1 MAQQTPPAPPSMVD
15 GGKAMLAWLRTMR
28 DEHPVHEDQYG
39 VFHVYRHSDVL
50 AVTSDPAVFSSDLSR
65 LRPDSNALSE
75 EILSVIDP
83 PLHRKL
89 RSLVS
94 QAFTLR
100 TVADLEPRVTELAGQ
115 LLEKVEG
122 SEFDLVGDFAYPLP
136 VIVIA
141 ELLGVPAEDRELFR
155 GWSDRMLSMQVDD
168 AVEMQ
173 FGDEAGEDYERLVKE
188 PLKEMHAY
196 LQRHV
201 EARRETPGDDLL
213 SRLVTAEIAG
223 ERLTDR
229 QIVEFGALLL
239 MAGHVSTSMLLGNT
253 VLCLEENPETA
264 AALRADRT
272 LLPGVVEEVLRMRP
286 PITVAARV
294 TTGEVVVGGVT
305 IPKDRM
311 VMASL
316 LSANH
321 DERHVPDP
329 EVFDPKRSP
338 NPQLAFGHGI
348 HYCLGGPL
356 ARLEGRIALEMLMD
370 RFEDIRVTPGASYDF
385 HREGLFGA
393 RSLPLTV
400 RRG

>member
-1 MAQQTPPAPPSMVD
+1 MDQQTVPAPPSLAD
-15 GGKAMLAWLRTMR
+15 GGPAMFAWLREMR
-28 DEHPVHEDQYG
+28 DHHPVHEDRYG
-39 VFHVYRHSDVL
+39 VFHVYRHADVL
-50 AVTSDPAVFSSDLSR
+50 AVTSDPAVFSSDLGR
-65 LRPDSNALSE
+65 LRPDSSALSE

-83 PLHRKL
+83 PLHRRL

-94 QAFTLR
+94 QAFTPR
-100 TVADLEPRVTELAGQ
+100 TVAELEPRVTELAGQ
-115 LLEKVEG
+115 LLDAVQG
-122 SEFDLVGDFAYPLP
+122 GTFDVVGDFAYPLP

-141 ELLGVPAEDRELFR
+141 ELLGVPPQDRELFR
-155 GWSDRMLSMQVDD
+155 SWSDRMLSMQVDD

-173 FGDEAGEDYERLVKE
+173 FGDEAGDDYERLVKQ

-196 LQRHV
+196 LRRHV
-201 EARRETPGDDLL
+201 EERRRAPQDDLL
-213 SRLVTAEIAG
+213 TRLAAAELDG

-253 VLCLEENPETA
+253 VLCLEENPQVA
-264 AALRADRT
+264 AELRDDPALIPA
-272 LLPGVVEEVLRMRP
+272 VVEEVLRMRP

-294 TTGEVVVGGVT
+294 TTREVTVGGVV
-305 IPKDRM
+305 IPADRM

-329 EVFDPKRSP
+329 ERFDHRRSP

-356 ARLEGRIALEMLMD
+356 ARLEGRIALEALLA
-370 RFEDIRVTPGASYDF
+370 RFADIRITPGAEYDF

>member
-1 MAQQTPPAPPSMVD
+1 MAQQTPPAPPSMAD

-65 LRPDSNALSE
+65 LRPDSSALSE

-100 TVADLEPRVTELAGQ
+100 TVADLEPRVTELAGR

-168 AVEMQ
+168 PLEIQ

-201 EARRETPGDDLL
+201 DARRETPGDDLL

-264 AALRADRT
+264 AALRADRA
-272 LLPGVVEEVLRMRP
+272 LISGVIEEVLRMRP

-321 DERHVPDP
+321 DERHIQDP
-329 EVFDPKRSP
+329 EVFDPRRSP

-356 ARLEGRIALEMLMD
+356 ARLEGRVALEMLLD
-370 RFEDIRVTPGASYDF
+370 RFEDIRVTPGAPYDF
-385 HREGLFGA
+385 HREGLFVPA
-393 RSLPLTV
+393 RSPLTV

>member
-1 MAQQTPPAPPSMVD
+1 MAQQTPPAPPSMAD

-39 VFHVYRHSDVL
+39 VFHVYRHADVL

-65 LRPDSNALSE
+65 LRPDSSALSE

-122 SEFDLVGDFAYPLP
+122 DEFDLVGDFAYPLP

-141 ELLGVPAEDRELFR
+141 ELLGVPTEDRGLFR
-155 GWSDRMLSMQVDD
+155 SWSDRMLSMQVDD

-201 EARRETPGDDLL
+201 EDRRKAPGDDLL

-223 ERLTDR
+223 EKLTDR

-253 VLCLEENPETA
+253 VLCLEENPGTA
-264 AALRADRT
+264 AALRADRS
-272 LLPGVVEEVLRMRP
+272 LIPGVIEEVLRMRP

-294 TTGEVVVGGVT
+294 TTREVTVGGVT

-321 DERHVPDP
+321 DERHVPDA
-329 EVFDPKRSP
+329 EVFDPGRSP

-356 ARLEGRIALEMLMD
+356 ARLEGRIALEMLLD
-370 RFEDIRVTPGASYDF
+370 RFDDIRITPGAQYDF